1 MAIDLSAAVTDAIR
15 ADLLQT
21 AREER
26 VEWVVLVSSDN
37 RLIPVVKFL
46 QSKGTRI
53 VHGSVL
59 GRARDLSLAC
69 DTSVDLGA
77 HLSEFHGEAGGEIGG
92 EVGGEIGSGAGEP
105 SPPLRPDRAPSA

>member
-1 MAIDLSAAVTDAIR
+1 
-15 ADLLQT
+15 
-21 AREER
+21 
-26 VEWVVLVSSDN
+26 
-37 RLIPVVKFL
+37 VVKFL

-77 HLSEFHGEAGGEIGG
+77 HLSEFRGEAGGEVGGEARGEIGG